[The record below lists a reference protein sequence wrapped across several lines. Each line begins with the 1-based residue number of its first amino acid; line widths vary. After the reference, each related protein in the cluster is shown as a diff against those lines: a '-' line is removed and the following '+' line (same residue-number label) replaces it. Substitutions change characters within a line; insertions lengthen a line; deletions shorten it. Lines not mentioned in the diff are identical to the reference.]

1 MKKTIYGGR
10 LLVDGSQFEGNGRVR
25 ASICSSMGTEAPAQ
39 HDIIESFLGPV
50 VDGRYSVAVESD
62 HNGLVEFELV
72 IVSDDAP
79 DEIVPAYDL
88 LKQTGEKMEGL
99 TLHFVT
105 SPVRRC
111 ASCQASV
118 HEVNPHCLL
127 CRQSQSHR
135 CDKHMG
141 NIGTPA

>member
-1 MKKTIYGGR
+1 MKKTVFGGR
-10 LLVDGSQFEGNGRVR
+10 LLVDGSRFDGNGRVR

-39 HDIIESFLGPV
+39 HDIIESFLGEV

-88 LKQTGEKMEGL
+88 VKQTDEEMKGL

-105 SPVRRC
+105 STGRRC
-111 ASCQASV
+111 SSCQASV
-118 HEVNPHCLL
+118 HEVNTHCSR
-127 CRQSQSHR
+127 CRQNQTHQ
-135 CDKHMG
+135 CDKH
-141 NIGTPA
+141 IRTPA